1 LEPTRFF
8 QDSGRP
14 ATQAGIGRSE
24 GILVGP
30 DGTVYFSDYDNNQIF
45 KVGADGVI
53 RVAAGNGLNK
63 FSGDGG
69 LAIGASLALPLRL
82 AVDANGN
89 LYFCD
94 ARNGRIRKVTTD
106 GVITSIAG
114 PGTLGSL
121 GDGDP
126 GVLQSPAGN
135 RTRQTG

>member
-1 LEPTRFF
+1 MKRLAIFGIAAGIALSQGIITTAIGTDPVF

-69 LAIGASLALPLRL
+69 LAVGASLGLPLRMAL
-82 AVDANGN
+82 DANGN
-89 LYFCD
+89 LYFC
-94 ARNGRIRKVTTD
+94 
-106 GVITSIAG
+106 
-114 PGTLGSL
+114 
-121 GDGDP
+121 
-126 GVLQSPAGN
+126 
-135 RTRQTG
+135 